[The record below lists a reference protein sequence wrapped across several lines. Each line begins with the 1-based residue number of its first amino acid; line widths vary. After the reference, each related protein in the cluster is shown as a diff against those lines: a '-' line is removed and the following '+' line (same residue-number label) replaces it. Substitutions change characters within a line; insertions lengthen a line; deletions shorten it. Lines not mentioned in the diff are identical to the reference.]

1 MKWPCLPPPATIEQ
15 CQQLLL
21 ARFKSG
27 HYILASADK
36 QGYRT
41 LCYYRQTFLF
51 VAMGDEGTSLLRPST
66 DDHLLGHLWQKA
78 SGKIIMVDN

>member
-1 MKWPCLPPPATIEQ
+1 M
-15 CQQLLL
+15 
-21 ARFKSG
+21 
-27 HYILASADK
+27 
-36 QGYRT
+36 
-41 LCYYRQTFLF
+41 CYYRQTFLF